1 MTQVH
6 FYDQTCVHVDGY
18 RQIVSFDTTQV
29 LLRCKKNMLVIEGNA
44 LRIASFDGAEIT
56 VRGDI
61 AAVRWKVEAE
71 SMRKWSDICAHRCVI
86 HITGWEVERF

>member
-29 LLRCKKNMLVIEGNA
+29 LLRCRKNMLAIEGNA

-61 AAVRWKVEAE
+61 EAVRWRGEEA
-71 SMRKWSDICAHRCVI
+71 ACVNGRI
-86 HITGWEVERF
+86 SLHIAVSFI

>member
-61 AAVRWKVEAE
+61 AAVRWKVEEAPLCHSYNRLGGRTLFE
-71 SMRKWSDICAHRCVI
+71 HL
-86 HITGWEVERF
+86 

>member
-18 RQIVSFDTTQV
+18 RQIVGFDTTQV

-61 AAVRWKVEAE
+61 AAGRWKVEEAE
-71 SMRKWSDICAHRCVI
+71 KHA
-86 HITGWEVERF
+86 

>member
-56 VRGDI
+56 VRGDSAMEGGGGREACVNGRI
-61 AAVRWKVEAE
+61 FVHTAV
-71 SMRKWSDICAHRCVI
+71 SFI
-86 HITGWEVERF
+86 

>member
-29 LLRCKKNMLVIEGNA
+29 LLRCKKNMLVIE
-44 LRIASFDGAEIT
+44 RKCTSDCI
-56 VRGDI
+56 
-61 AAVRWKVEAE
+61 VRW
-71 SMRKWSDICAHRCVI
+71 SGDHGSW
-86 HITGWEVERF
+86 

>member
-29 LLRCKKNMLVIEGNA
+29 LLRCKLVIEGNA

-61 AAVRWKVEAE
+61 AAVRWKGEEAE
-71 SMRKWSDICAHRCVI
+71 KHA
-86 HITGWEVERF
+86 

>member
-44 LRIASFDGAEIT
+44 LRIGI
-56 VRGDI
+56 
-61 AAVRWKVEAE
+61 VRW
-71 SMRKWSDICAHRCVI
+71 SGDHGSW
-86 HITGWEVERF
+86 

>member
-1 MTQVH
+1 MRAPQAYIGNKSCSEMEYDAGA

-61 AAVRWKVEAE
+61 AAVRWKVEEAE
-71 SMRKWSDICAHRCVI
+71 KHA
-86 HITGWEVERF
+86 

>member
-61 AAVRWKVEAE
+61 AAVGYLCIPLCHSYNRLGSRTLFE
-71 SMRKWSDICAHRCVI
+71 HL
-86 HITGWEVERF
+86 

>member
-44 LRIASFDGAEIT
+44 LWIASFDGAEIT

-61 AAVRWKVEAE
+61 AAVRWKVEEAE
-71 SMRKWSDICAHRCVI
+71 KHA
-86 HITGWEVERF
+86 

>member
-44 LRIASFDGAEIT
+44 LRIASFDGA
-56 VRGDI
+56 
-61 AAVRWKVEAE
+61 W
-71 SMRKWSDICAHRCVI
+71 
-86 HITGWEVERF
+86 